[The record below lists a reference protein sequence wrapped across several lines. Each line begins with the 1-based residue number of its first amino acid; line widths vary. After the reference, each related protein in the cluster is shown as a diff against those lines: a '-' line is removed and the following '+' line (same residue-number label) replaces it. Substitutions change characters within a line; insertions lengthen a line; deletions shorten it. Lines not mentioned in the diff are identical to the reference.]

1 MSNDSRKNRLIA
13 LIGTIALHVIVVVV
27 LCVSYVK
34 YTASETRQ
42 WPPVDSSEILYGG
55 ELVRLG
61 SNYVPMANNKS
72 TPAPSEAETSAKSG
86 EDIQDE
92 GTQGEPEP
100 LVTSVGESPAKEKEK
115 AKPEKTG
122 PTKEEL
128 AERERVK
135 REKEAAERIKNQ
147 VKFGNNGNGAGN
159 AGSPDGNSTVGATSG
174 TPGHTLKGRTLESFG
189 RPKSQLS
196 GTIRIKVRVNRQGYV
211 IGSPQYVGGE
221 GPASANL
228 TIRNRCISA
237 SQESRFSVS
246 EDAQAEQV
254 GVITWRFE

>member
-1 MSNDSRKNRLIA
+1 MGNDSRKNRLIA
-13 LIGTIALHVIVVVV
+13 LIGTIALHVIVIIVM
-27 LCVSYVK
+27 CVSYVK
-34 YTASETRQ
+34 YSASEPRR

-61 SNYVPMANNKS
+61 NNYMPLANNKS
-72 TPAPSEAETSAKSG
+72 TPAQSEAEFNAKSG
-86 EDIQDE
+86 EDIKNE
-92 GTQGEPEP
+92 GIQGEPES
-100 LVTSVGESPAKEKEK
+100 LISSKDESPVKVKED
-115 AKPEKTG
+115 AKPEKSG
-122 PTKEEL
+122 PTKEEI
-128 AERERVK
+128 AEQERIK

-147 VKFGNNGNGAGN
+147 VKFGNNGSGTGN
-159 AGSPDGNSTVGATSG
+159 AGSPDGNSTMGSASG

-196 GTIRIKVRVNRQGYV
+196 GSIRIKVRVNRQGYV
-211 IGSPQYVGGE
+211 IGTPQYDGGE

-228 TIRNRCISA
+228 TIRNRCIAA

-254 GVITWRFE
+254 GIITWRFE

>member
-13 LIGTIALHVIVVVV
+13 LIGTIALHVIVVIIM
-27 LCVSYVK
+27 CVSYVK
-34 YTASETRQ
+34 YSVSEPRR

-61 SNYVPMANNKS
+61 DNYLPMTKDESVIA
-72 TPAPSEAETSAKSG
+72 TSATETQS
-86 EDIQDE
+86 ESDDDIKNE
-92 GTQGEPEP
+92 GTQGESES
-100 LVTSVGESPAKEKEK
+100 LVASTEKSPAKIKEK
-115 AKPEKTG
+115 PKPEKSG
-122 PTKEEL
+122 PTKEEI
-128 AERERVK
+128 AEKERIK
-135 REKEAAERIKNQ
+135 REKETAERIKNQ
-147 VKFGNNGNGAGN
+147 VKFGNNNGNVGN
-159 AGSPDGNSTVGATSG
+159 TGSPNGTSAAG
-174 TPGHTLKGRTLESFG
+174 LTNGSPGHTLKGRTLESFG

-211 IGSPQYVGGE
+211 IGTPQYDGGE

-228 TIRNRCISA
+228 TIRNRCIVA

-246 EDAQAEQV
+246 EDAQVEQI